1 MSKSSTI
8 IEHRT
13 YYCPICK
20 THTDNEMIHLAT
32 KHSGVEKRGEIY
44 WLNRHEAIYGGR
56 YYRKERHGLSD

>member
-13 YYCPICK
+13 QYCPICK
-20 THTDNEMIHLAT
+20 TQTDNEMIHIAT
-32 KHSGVEKRGEIY
+32 KHPGVEKRGEIY

-56 YYRKERHGLSD
+56 HYKRSKHEIPD